1 MTLSTDVKHI
11 LMLTERIEQILI
23 DIVEKH
29 GHFFD
34 FLRVRGGQNLPQTVS
49 VKNEKFKISIP
60 LIMLILLITR
70 LIVFKLAIMYKLI
83 RSKMLEVKALSKIG
97 QNTHNYLFD
106 LDTVRKLNIKE
117 SLCHA

>member
-1 MTLSTDVKHI
+1 MPLSTDVDRVLTFTERLEKI
-11 LMLTERIEQILI
+11 LMEM
-23 DIVEKH
+23 VEKH
-29 GHFFD
+29 DHFFD

-83 RSKMLEVKALSKIG
+83 RSKMLEVKALSKVG
-97 QNTHNYLFD
+97 QNTHIYLFD

-117 SLCHA
+117 TLCHA

>member
-1 MTLSTDVKHI
+1 MTLSTDVDRV
-11 LMLTERIEQILI
+11 LTFTERLEQILI
-23 DIVEKH
+23 EMVEKH
-29 GHFFD
+29 DHFFD

-83 RSKMLEVKALSKIG
+83 RSKMLEVKALSKVG

-106 LDTVRKLNIKE
+106 LDTVRKLNIKGT
-117 SLCHA
+117 LCHA